1 LIIRFFFCFFTFFLT
16 RNKNKRGY
24 VSCLC
29 FMPGKK
35 HLIIKFCVF
44 IDLLLL
50 PPFCFL
56 GRLWYPLRL
65 PFSNFPNN
73 HSLCLVLKTF
83 DNQLFFVYIFFVQKQ
98 TRFFKN
104 RNDTRRPLNFAQ
116 IQNSKHHLYQ
126 F

>member
-1 LIIRFFFCFFTFFLT
+1 
-16 RNKNKRGY
+16 
-24 VSCLC
+24 
-29 FMPGKK
+29 
-35 HLIIKFCVF
+35 
-44 IDLLLL
+44 
-50 PPFCFL
+50 
-56 GRLWYPLRL
+56 
-65 PFSNFPNN
+65 
-73 HSLCLVLKTF
+73 LVLKTF